1 MLLEFTIL
9 KKKDTVSLSE
19 HDNRHVFLIEYP
31 SVEIDDVWNTA
42 GEIVVFEGDG
52 FIEKMTINLDKKFIT
67 ELVEIYSFK
76 TNSLEV
82 YQEFIANLFTQI
94 WDEYKLYPLS
104 NVEIDFQNTIGLSN
118 FNYDTKTILL

>member
-42 GEIVVFEGDG
+42 GEIVVFEGDRSG
-52 FIEKMTINLDKKFIT
+52 VCNTDCLASLRGDGDVCSIEFVVQEGRVGRAAHIDDFSQCS
-67 ELVEIYSFK
+67 LVGADNEQTVLNCHGATPDGERRAIMK
-76 TNSLEV
+76 
-82 YQEFIANLFTQI
+82 
-94 WDEYKLYPLS
+94 
-104 NVEIDFQNTIGLSN
+104 
-118 FNYDTKTILL
+118 